1 MFLNSG
7 IQEELYVILFQE
19 KKIASLWMHMSEDQ
33 ILLLVHQQES
43 DLPSCKLK
51 LVSTQKKSTN
61 SIMFINIVLCL
72 YFKQSNF
79 LLFQE
84 LSYLEYCIQFWA
96 TL

>member
-1 MFLNSG
+1 MLSSFKK
-7 IQEELYVILFQE
+7 

-43 DLPSCKLK
+43 DLPSCKLE
-51 LVSTQKKSTN
+51 LLSTQKKTRTN

-72 YFKQSNF
+72 YFKQCNL